1 MKTLTTNNAWR
12 GLSGIL
18 FTALAVG
25 LVGAPSLSYSQALEE
40 VIVTAQKREESIQDV
55 PISVSA
61 FTGDQVEA
69 LGLTDF
75 TEIMQQIPGLQLNAW
90 SPNLTIFN
98 LRGLSQNNF
107 QDHLEAPVAVYMDD
121 AYIGTMNGISGQM
134 FDMARI
140 EVLRGPQ
147 GTLFGRNAT
156 GGLIHYISQDA
167 SEEDTNGYVE
177 AEFGDYSRAGV
188 EFALGGSLSDNVRA
202 RVAGR
207 WTEMDGYI
215 ESVDTHF
222 PDPFP
227 PDPSVAGAL
236 LFPGSGQDIGGL
248 DGYALRATMQVDFS
262 DALQGNFWLK
272 YSEDNK
278 VPTGGYV
285 FEDCSPLDAEGLCP
299 VDQFGRAIT
308 KEGVIDLFEQ
318 PTDEHLNY
326 NEYPGVL
333 NRESTSV
340 TARFDYSMQNEM
352 QFVSISN
359 YMTLDKFYDEDG
371 DALAVPILTFN
382 TSADWTQFS
391 QEFRLTGESDSS
403 RWQVGFFYLDMEND
417 GSTGVTGAPGF
428 GNIVAS
434 GRILDAGGV
443 DTALATADP
452 FNGFEGANGVQFYKL
467 DSRNW
472 SVFGQAD
479 FDLSDRLILTA
490 GLRWSQDD
498 KEIDWRLVFEDNFNM
513 PEVLIT
519 TEADLVAVNPGVDE
533 IDYGDWAGRL
543 ALTYEVSDATIIF
556 GSINRGIKGGNW
568 SLGVGANI
576 TPDSFQHKE
585 EVLWSYE
592 AGFKTEADTFRLNGT
607 VFFYDYED
615 YQAFSLAGGAP
626 LIANSDASSFGGELE
641 LFWNPSE
648 NLDIVLGASFLDS
661 EVDEVIGVSSVIN
674 PGGSATNTIQDAEF
688 PNAPGMSLNYLFRYN
703 FSLGNGNLA
712 AQIDGVWNDDQF
724 LEVTNGTG
732 TVQKSYNVSNARL
745 TWNSSGDRFR
755 LTGWVKNFTDETYKQ
770 YSLDLGVL
778 GATTYYAP
786 PITYGV
792 TARVN
797 F

>member
-1 MKTLTTNNAWR
+1 MKTITTINAWR

-25 LVGAPSLSYSQALEE
+25 LVGAPGLAYSQALEE

-55 PISVSA
+55 PISISA
-61 FTGDQVEA
+61 MTGDQVNA

-75 TEIMQQIPGLQLNAW
+75 TEITQQIPALQLNAW

-98 LRGLSQNNF
+98 IRGVSQNNF
-107 QDHLEAPVAVYMDD
+107 QDHLEAPVAVYMDG
-121 AYIGTMNGISGQM
+121 AYMATMNGISGQM

-156 GGLIHYISQDA
+156 GGLVHYISQDA
-167 SEEDTNGYVE
+167 SEAETNGYLEVE
-177 AEFGDYSRAGV
+177 AGEFSRAGV
-188 EFALGGSLSDNVRA
+188 EFALGGSFSDTVRA
-202 RVAGR
+202 RISGR

-215 ESVDTHF
+215 ESVDTF
-222 PDPFP
+222 LPGGGP
-227 PDPSVAGAL
+227 L

-248 DGYALRATMQVDFS
+248 DGFGLRATMQVDFS
-262 DALQGNFWLK
+262 DDLQGNFWLK

-285 FEDCSPLDAEGLCP
+285 FENCTFQPPPDDTLCE
-299 VDQFGRAIT
+299 VDQFGRADT
-308 KEGVIDLFEQ
+308 SPGVIDLFGQ
-318 PTDEHLNY
+318 LTDEHLNY
-326 NEYPGVL
+326 NEYPGTL
-333 NRESTSV
+333 NRESTSF

-352 QFVSISN
+352 EFVSITN
-359 YMTLDKFYDEDG
+359 YMELDKFYDEDG

-382 TSADWTQFS
+382 TSVDWTQFS
-391 QEFRLTGESDSS
+391 QEFRLSGETDSS
-403 RWQVGFFYLDMEND
+403 RWQVGVFYLDMEND

-428 GNIVAS
+428 GNINAS
-434 GRILDAGGV
+434 GRLAAAGG
-443 DTALATADP
+443 DDSGLATADP

-479 FDLSDRLILTA
+479 FDLSDRLVLTA

-498 KEIDWRLVFEDNFNM
+498 KEIDWRLVYEDNFNM
-513 PEVLIT
+513 PAVLIT
-519 TEADLVAVNPGVDE
+519 TEADLTAVNPGVDE
-533 IDYGDWAGRL
+533 VDFGDWAGRL

-556 GSINRGIKGGNW
+556 GSVNRGIKGGNW

-576 TPDSFQHKE
+576 TPDSFQHRE

-607 VFFYDYED
+607 VFFYDFED
-615 YQAFSLAGGAP
+615 YQVFSLAGGAP
-626 LIANSDASSFGGELE
+626 LVSNSDASSVGGELE
-641 LFWNPSE
+641 FFWNPSD
-648 NLDIVLGASFLDS
+648 NLDIILGAAFVDS
-661 EVDEVIGVSSVIN
+661 EVDEVIGATSVVG
-674 PGGSATNTIQDAEF
+674 PGGVVTNPITDAEF
-688 PNAPGMSLNYLFRYN
+688 PNAPGMSFNYLFRYN
-703 FSLGNGNLA
+703 FPVGNGNLA

-724 LEVTNGTG
+724 LEVTNGPG
-732 TVQKSYNVSNARL
+732 TVQKSYNVSNARV
-745 TWNSSGDRFR
+745 TWTSGEDRFR
-755 LTGWVKNFTDETYKQ
+755 LIGWVKNFTDEIYKQ
-770 YSLDLGVL
+770 YSLDLGDL
-778 GATTYYAP
+778 GATSYYAP

-792 TARVN
+792 TARIN